1 MQRQRALVTV
11 MVLASALAITGCA
24 STTRT
29 ASFGPLP
36 GGVSLLTLVVT
47 EDLDVVRKEC
57 ASIAAHG
64 QVLGCQTSTPIFNVG
79 PAPVRAV
86 KIVRYAETA
95 PSPVTFE
102 IDAHE
107 LCHAVA
113 ALQLVEDP
121 CHIGNGGA
129 LQSHDRWTG
138 SGIVR

>member
-1 MQRQRALVTV
+1 M
-11 MVLASALAITGCA
+11 
-24 STTRT
+24 
-29 ASFGPLP
+29 
-36 GGVSLLTLVVT
+36 LTLVVT

-64 QVLGCQTSTPIFNVG
+64 RVLGCQTSMPILNAG
-79 PAPVRAV
+79 PVPLRAV

-121 CHIGNGGA
+121 CHVGNGGA
-129 LQSHDRWTG
+129 LQSHDHWTG
-138 SGIVR
+138 SAIVR

>member
-1 MQRQRALVTV
+1 MGIAAAATF
-11 MVLASALAITGCA
+11 AITGCA
-24 STTRT
+24 ITTRT

-57 ASIAAHG
+57 SGIAAHG
-64 QVLGCQTSTPIFNVG
+64 QVLGCQTSTSVQRPG
-79 PAPVRAV
+79 ALPVRAM

-95 PSPVTFE
+95 PSPVSFE

-113 ALQLVEDP
+113 ALQMLPDP
-121 CHIGNGGA
+121 CHEGNNGT
-129 LQSHDRWTG
+129 LQAHDRWSG
-138 SGIVR
+138 SAIVR